1 MSKPR
6 TYIVRAIDTVNPF
19 TCLGAAKDLAGFVE
33 ITDVPTEAKA
43 IELLLTHPTVS
54 KMVTALP
61 PLTSQ
66 SYVDVVNVKA
76 DVNVS
81 SASEAKQVRKDLF
94 TAIQSWAEKSR
105 VKGARGWRAHALKT
119 PKVAAR
125 KDGSGYELDFD
136 AIFGHAVFYTDSVSS
151 VGHTDDSAFLA
162 ETFADLKKHLK
173 RTYPGLVDNISY
185 TQEAAGI
192 AATV

>member
-6 TYIVRAIDTVNPF
+6 TYLVRAIDTTNPF
-19 TCLGAAKDLAGFVE
+19 NCLGAAKDVPGYIE

-61 PLTSQ
+61 PIKSQ
-66 SYVDVVNVKA
+66 SFVDVVNVKA
-76 DVNVS
+76 EVNVS
-81 SASEAKQVRKDLF
+81 TPAEAKQVRKDLF
-94 TAIQSWAEKSR
+94 VAIQSWAEKSR
-105 VKGARGWRAHALKT
+105 VKGARGWRATALKT
-119 PKVAAR
+119 PKIQV
-125 KDGSGYELDFD
+125 KKNGSGYELDFD

-173 RTYPGLVDNISY
+173 RTYPGLVNDITYS
-185 TQEAAGI
+185 QEVAGI
-192 AATV
+192 TATV